1 MYFKTS
7 SRGRNLK
14 RSFFITYKLY
24 NRLHEFTMVAQ
35 EGQSWFWK
43 QKQRN
48 LNCEIKQNLSYEI
61 KQNLSLEKKTESLFR
76 NKTEFQFWNKIG
88 SDFRNKTESHF
99 QNKTESHFRKK
110 IGSHFSVHIWMNIFK
125 PKLKRLFALR
135 HSYKKHAFLML
146 TQSMLTSR
154 QTCTINYIWLIFLWH
169 LQFFTDFLLG

>member
-1 MYFKTS
+1 
-7 SRGRNLK
+7 
-14 RSFFITYKLY
+14 
-24 NRLHEFTMVAQ
+24 MVAQ
-35 EGQSWFWK
+35 EGQSWFWRK
-43 QKQRN
+43 ATKSELRN
-48 LNCEIKQNLSYEI
+48 KTESQLRNKTESHFRKKTESQLRNKTE
-61 KQNLSLEKKTESLFR
+61 SLFWKKTESLFR

-99 QNKTESHFRKK
+99 QNKTESHFRNK

-169 LQFFTDFLLG
+169 LQLFTDFLLTVK